1 MRSPSPLPPMGSL
14 EKRAILLGVVTST
27 ILAVAIAV
35 AGLKAGITPGV
46 SPLVVLL
53 AWAFFTRSLRTHNAH
68 LLLNQAQV
76 AGSAGAAVSAG
87 VIFTAPL
94 LPILSQSQDLPYH
107 GLPLWKLIGACI
119 SGALIGYGYVGLN
132 ARRILSDITLPAP
145 EARACEA
152 MVRVATHDA
161 TTRPVKNASSDPAH
175 TAVED
180 PEFQTQ
186 KPRLRHSLIPGM
198 LHGFGASVLTSVGLA
213 ASNLSIFALQFDR
226 NARAFEIKLPY
237 VPLYFGIGGLLQL
250 GTAIAVFLGTA
261 LRLFFDWFLL
271 SNNLSPP
278 LWPDTS
284 LRWLGGGAMTIAVA
298 WSMIGLA
305 RKRKIPGS
313 SAPPAAH
320 LHTLE
325 INTRQRRQLITNIA
339 LGTLLLL
346 VGILALSGL
355 SLFSV
360 SLAVAVTFLAAFMV
374 ALGALLSLQIGSSA
388 SPVSGAIFLMT
399 LALCSI
405 ALLAGRGQTAADLEL
420 MTLVLVAACVAV
432 CASNDTS
439 QDYRTLQLCN
449 VPISRAF
456 GGQWLGLMAACIAV
470 PITIVLAEK
479 AYGLGSS
486 ALPAPQGQ
494 LFATLAEGLLFERA
508 LPWHPIGVGMGVGIL
523 AVILERIVQRKN
535 FLIPAMALAVGLYLP
550 PELGVGLLLG
560 ALARYAGDRGKRERS
575 ESLLSAGG
583 LITGGAL
590 FDLVFGA
597 AMLAGVSAHALHFV
611 SLPRPLSVLCA
622 AAGIF
627 AILRLL
633 YRSAR
638 GPRITPAEHSPTD
651 NP

>member
-1 MRSPSPLPPMGSL
+1 MRRSTPLPPIGRL
-14 EKRAILLGVVTST
+14 ERRSILLGVLISLL
-27 ILAVAIAV
+27 LAVAIVV

-53 AWAFFTRSLRTHNAH
+53 AWALFARSLHGNNAH

-94 LPILSQSQDLPYH
+94 LPILSHAQGLPYH
-107 GLPLWKLIGACI
+107 GLPLWKLMGACF

-132 ARRILSDITLPAP
+132 ARRILADASLPAP
-145 EARACEA
+145 EARACAA
-152 MVRVATHDA
+152 MVEVATHDVA
-161 TTRPVKNASSDPAH
+161 AQSSTNSEAAALPSDAAPNSVQPNIASS
-175 TAVED
+175 
-180 PEFQTQ
+180 Q
-186 KPRLRHSLIPGM
+186 KPRLSRSLIPGM
-198 LHGFGASVLTSVGLA
+198 LHGFGASLLATLGLA
-213 ASNLSIFALQFDR
+213 SAQLSVLSLQTAR

-237 VPLYFGIGGLLQL
+237 IPLYFGIGGLLSL
-250 GTAIAVFLGTA
+250 GTAIAVFLGTG
-261 LRLFFDWFLL
+261 LRLFFDWLLL
-271 SNNLSPP
+271 SKDLSPA

-284 LRWLGGGAMTIAVA
+284 LRWLGGGAMTVAVA
-298 WSMIGLA
+298 WSIAALA
-305 RKRKIPGS
+305 RKKPVVEDS
-313 SAPPAAH
+313 TEDQAH
-320 LHTLE
+320 LHTLA
-325 INTRQRRQLITNIA
+325 ITTPQRRRLIANIA

-346 VGILALSGL
+346 SGILIWSGL
-355 SLFSV
+355 SVFSV

-439 QDYRTLQLCN
+439 QDYRTLQLCD

-456 GGQWLGLMAACIAV
+456 GGQWLGLMSACIAV

-479 AYGLGSS
+479 AYGLGSA

-508 LPWHPIGVGMGVGIL
+508 LPWYPIGVGVIIGVI
-523 AVILERIVQRKN
+523 AVVLEVISRPTRLWIS
-535 FLIPAMALAVGLYLP
+535 AMALAVGLYLP

-560 ALARYAGDRGKRERS
+560 ALARYAGDRGKAERS

-590 FDLVFGA
+590 FDLVFGV
-597 AMLAGVSAHALHFV
+597 AMLAGVSADALHIFD
-611 SLPRPLSVLCA
+611 LPRPLPALFA
-622 AAGIF
+622 ALGIF

-638 GPRITPAEHSPTD
+638 GKGHASTP
-651 NP
+651 